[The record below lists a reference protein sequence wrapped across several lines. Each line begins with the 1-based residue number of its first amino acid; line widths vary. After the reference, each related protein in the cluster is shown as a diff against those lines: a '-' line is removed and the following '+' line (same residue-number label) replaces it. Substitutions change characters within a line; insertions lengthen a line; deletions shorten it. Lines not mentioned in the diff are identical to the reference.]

1 MSYLRPISEPGSP
14 AAEAQTAEARALVP
28 GAERAR
34 REAELKSP
42 PMHDARALTGGGSE
56 ARIVLDGSVYT
67 LRVTRLKKLILTK

>member
-1 MSYLRPISEPGSP
+1 M
-14 AAEAQTAEARALVP
+14 P